1 MTGRPVRRRVLA
13 EVEQAGGWSVVLARI
28 ASGESV
34 VAIARTFGV
43 SGNFFGWL
51 LNQDPKRRALAV
63 EARCA
68 ARGRAVRRVAA
79 GASAVLPGVHEVA
92 TPEGAVAGDV
102 GF

>member
-13 EVEQAGGWSVVLARI
+13 EVEQAGGWPVVLARI

-51 LNQDPKRRALAV
+51 LNQDPARRALAV

-68 ARGRAVRRVAA
+68 ARGRAVRRNA
-79 GASAVLPGVHEVA
+79 
-92 TPEGAVAGDV
+92 EGAVAGAV
-102 GF
+102 G